1 MSGIR
6 PTGQPSSGLDLITLV
21 QRQSDCPIRADLGV
35 AISRGPSQKAHVRSP
50 RWLLAIVCV
59 AAWLFP
65 SFAFSEVTGSIAGT
79 VRDSSGGIL
88 QGAVVTIS
96 GPALQ
101 REQMSVT
108 TGSDGTYRMQVVPPG
123 AYDVSVRLPGFAEQV
138 RHGVDVTINHQTTL
152 DFLMP
157 VAGLAEQVEVS
168 AAAPQIEVTRSDV
181 TSTVSQQTIDSLP
194 LNGRNFTDLI
204 ALVPG
209 AKPDPT
215 LSAGGN
221 VEIFGER
228 PGAVSYLVDGA
239 ENNDPVNGGA
249 LLRFTQDSI
258 KEFEVITT
266 GYQAEFGRAQGGVA
280 NIVTRSGTDSFDG
293 RAFWF
298 GRNNHLDSSNIP
310 APSPLPAGYRAPEPP
325 KLRRYQWGGTLG
337 GPIVRERAF
346 FFGSFEKLDETRGLN
361 FDLSRIPAF
370 VRAGGATPNHV
381 EDFGIT
387 PDQTGFSGLV
397 KADVNVGRANHFT
410 ASLNRSTRQE
420 GGLVSSPVGGTLALP
435 SAAAT
440 LTQPAT
446 SVVVRDTAVL
456 GQALFVETTADYVRG
471 ESGNNLNQAR
481 RSEPLLLLLNSGNGG
496 FLQTGAPF
504 GGQTDQRTRR
514 IQATQSVNYVLA
526 RAGMTHQFKFGWDYN
541 RVSLAGRQ
549 QVTNDVEYS
558 ADFLNPDQALVMAR
572 DFGLYGFQQSAARFF
587 TLPASPDGSL
597 NVDMKSDDAALF
609 AQDTWDVHPSVTL
622 NAGVRYDYSSLSGGY
637 KRAIAPRVG
646 VAWDIGGRHQTIVK
660 VDYGLFFDRNLL
672 GAAATVPEKGGAF
685 TKSVF
690 DVALP
695 RLGVDYANSL
705 IDYVITSGFPTDSGA
720 FGPPENPAY
729 QQFATDLRRDP
740 LALYRLLGI
749 AVSDPA
755 SAPIVT
761 ADNIRQLSGR
771 TADQVLALLTAT
783 YPGTDWRFFDVPG
796 GSIVG
801 NRVLS
806 FFPRGTLDATRQV
819 SRYTDDMVPF
829 TNAFNAGIERQLFAN
844 LSVSAN
850 YVRRRSRDLLT
861 RRIINL
867 YDAPPGN
874 PAFGRTTDGGPQINA
889 ATYDGLVDY
898 DGLVVSARRRFTGR
912 YELGVSYTAS
922 RARDNLLTPLIPTTG
937 TSFSNNNHPE
947 YDYGPSNQSAPHV
960 FVASGLVIVPFEIR
974 LSSIASWR
982 TGAAFNPRGIIDS
995 DGDGLVDQRDLSIP
1009 RNSFRVKPYA
1019 DVDLRIEKRF
1029 VVGCHAVSLLGEVFN
1044 VFNRDNVA
1052 TVNAVSGAGFGTPVT
1067 YLPGR
1072 EVQLGIRLFLGEG
1085 GR

>member
-1 MSGIR
+1 
-6 PTGQPSSGLDLITLV
+6 
-21 QRQSDCPIRADLGV
+21 
-35 AISRGPSQKAHVRSP
+35 
-50 RWLLAIVCV
+50 
-59 AAWLFP
+59 
-65 SFAFSEVTGSIAGT
+65 
-79 VRDSSGGIL
+79 
-88 QGAVVTIS
+88 
-96 GPALQ
+96 
-101 REQMSVT
+101 
-108 TGSDGTYRMQVVPPG
+108 
-123 AYDVSVRLPGFAEQV
+123 
-138 RHGVDVTINHQTTL
+138 
-152 DFLMP
+152 
-157 VAGLAEQVEVS
+157 
-168 AAAPQIEVTRSDV
+168 V
-181 TSTVSQQTIDSLP
+181 TSIVSQQTIDSLP

-221 VEIFGER
+221 VAIFGER

-298 GRNNHLDSSNIP
+298 ARNNRFDSSNIP
-310 APSPLPAGYRAPEPP
+310 APSPLPAGYVAAEPP
-325 KLRRYQWGGTLG
+325 TLRRYQWGGTLS
-337 GPIVRERAF
+337 GPIVREKVF
-346 FFGSFEKLDETRGLN
+346 FFGSFETLDETRGLN
-361 FDLSRIPAF
+361 FDLSHIPAF

-387 PDQTGFSGLV
+387 PDQTGFTGLV
-397 KADVNVGRANHFT
+397 KADVNAGRANHFT
-410 ASLNRSTRQE
+410 ASLNRSTRAE
-420 GGLVSSPVGGTLALP
+420 SGLVSSPVGGTLALP

-446 SVVVRDTAVL
+446 SAVFRDTAVW
-456 GQALFVETTADYVRG
+456 GQALFVETTADYAWG
-471 ESGNNLNQAR
+471 ETGSNLNQAQ

-514 IQATQSVNYVLA
+514 AQATQSVSYV
-526 RAGMTHQFKFGWDYN
+526 RAHAGTTHQLKFGWDYN
-541 RVSLAGRQ
+541 HVSLAGRQ
-549 QVTNDVEYS
+549 QVTNDIEYS
-558 ADFLNPDQALVMAR
+558 ADFQDPDQASVMAR
-572 DFGLYGFQQSAARFF
+572 YFELYGFQQSAARFF
-587 TLPASPDGSL
+587 TLPASPGGSF
-597 NVDMKSDDAALF
+597 NVGMKSNDAALF
-609 AQDTWDVHPSVTL
+609 AQDTWAVHSSVTL
-622 NAGVRYDYSSLSGGY
+622 NAGLRYDYSSLFGEY
-637 KRAIAPRVG
+637 RKAIAPRVG

-660 VDYGLFFDRNLL
+660 ADYGLFFDRNLL
-672 GAAATVPEKGGAF
+672 SAAATVPEKGGVF

-695 RLGVDYANSL
+695 RLGVDYTNSL
-705 IDYVITSGFPTDSGA
+705 IDYVITSGFPTGSGG

-755 SAPIVT
+755 SAPVVT
-761 ADNIRQLSGR
+761 ADNVLQLSGR
-771 TADQVLALLTAT
+771 TAEQAIALLNAR

-806 FFPRGTLDATRQV
+806 FFPRGSLDVTRQV
-819 SRYTDDMVPF
+819 SRYSGDMVPY
-829 TNAFNAGIERQLFAN
+829 TNAFNAGIERQLLAN
-844 LSVSAN
+844 LSVSAS

-867 YDAPPGN
+867 SDVPPGN
-874 PAFGRTTDGGPQINA
+874 ALFGHTTDGGPQINA

-898 DGLVVSARRRFTGR
+898 DGLVVSARRRFNGR
-912 YELGVSYTAS
+912 YQLGLSYTVS
-922 RARDNLLTPLIPTTG
+922 RARDNLLTPVIPTTG
-937 TSFSNNNHPE
+937 TSFSNNNHPG

-960 FVASGLVIVPFEIR
+960 FVASGLVIAPFEIR

-995 DGDGLVDQRDLSIP
+995 DGDGLVDQRDLSVP

-1019 DVDLRIEKRF
+1019 DVDLRIERRLAL
-1029 VVGCHAVSLLGEVFN
+1029 GRHAVSLLGDVFN

-1052 TVNAVSGAGFGTPVT
+1052 TVNAVSGVGFGTPAT

-1072 EVQLGIRLFLGEG
+1072 EVQLGIRLFVGEG
-1085 GR
+1085 R